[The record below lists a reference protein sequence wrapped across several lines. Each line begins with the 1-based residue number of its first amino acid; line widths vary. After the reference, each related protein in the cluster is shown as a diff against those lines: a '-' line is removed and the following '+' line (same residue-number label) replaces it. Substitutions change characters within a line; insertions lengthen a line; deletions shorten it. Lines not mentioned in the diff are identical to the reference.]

1 MTGEAPSGWLLGAG
15 VEIMDPDGRLL
26 MIEQERL
33 GEIEWSGTGGAIEPG
48 ETIEACA
55 VREAL
60 EESGL
65 NVRLER
71 LIRVSEFWQGDV
83 MDGIGFLFL
92 GTPDPW
98 PQEVRLPPVDGIT
111 RFLSYR
117 WCTRDEVA
125 ELPRWRHHITHT
137 DWPPEVAT
145 LRIHRIEATPT
156 IRIRSAHPH
165 EADALTALATRAKAH
180 WGYDTEFMARV
191 REAMTLSAADVKA
204 DEVWVL
210 QDATWR
216 VVGFH
221 RVITGDPA
229 ELEDMWV
236 EPDAMGNG
244 HGRRLFEHAVAIA
257 RARGATALELD
268 ADPNAVGFYERMGMK
283 RIGETSSTLIPGRS
297 LPRMRLELAG

>member
-1 MTGEAPSGWLLGAG
+1 MTGEAAPGWLLGAG
-15 VEIMDPDGRLL
+15 VEIVDPDGRLL

-33 GEIEWSGTGGAIEPG
+33 GVIEWSGTGGAIEPG
-48 ETIEACA
+48 ETIEECA
-55 VREAL
+55 VREAG
-60 EESGL
+60 EETGL
-65 NVRLER
+65 TVRLER
-71 LIRVSEFWQGDV
+71 LIRVSEFWEGDL

-98 PQEVRLPPVDGIT
+98 PQEVRLTSVDGIT

-125 ELPRWRHHITHT
+125 ELPRWPHHITHT
-137 DWPPEVAT
+137 DWPPDVKT
-145 LRIHRIEATPT
+145 LRIQRIEATPT
-156 IRIRSAHPH
+156 IRIRRAHPH

-180 WGYDTEFMARV
+180 WGYDTEFMGRV
-191 REAMTLSAADVKA
+191 HEAMTLSAADVEA
-204 DEVWVL
+204 HDVWVL

-221 RVITGDPA
+221 RVIAGDPA

-257 RARGATALELD
+257 RTRGATALELD
-268 ADPNAVGFYERMGMK
+268 ADPNAIGFYVRMGMR
-283 RIGETSSTLIPGRS
+283 RIGETPSTLFPGRA
-297 LPRMRLELAG
+297 LPRMRLELP